1 MKQQKILLLLVG
13 IGLIM
18 VAGCGGG
25 EAGDLVP
32 VTGSVT
38 LDGEPLDNATVT
50 MQVEGAP
57 RVFTGQTDA
66 TGTFEI
72 FKGCRPGK
80 AKVMVAATQVQEVV
94 DPKDVGAKGMVNP
107 DPSSGQDYGAS
118 VATQSGGERADEQR
132 EQGNETLGEAVAE
145 AESLIPAKYNTFRTS
160 GLEFEVKMEGENNL
174 TIELTSEG

>member
-32 VTGSVT
+32 VTGT
-38 LDGEPLDNATVT
+38 LMLDGEPLDNATVT

-57 RVFTGQTDA
+57 RVFTGQTDE
-66 TGTFEI
+66 TGKFEI

-80 AKVMVAATQVQEVV
+80 AKVMVAATQAQDT
-94 DPKDVGAKGMVNP
+94 DPMEVGAKGTVNAN
-107 DPSSGQDYGAS
+107 PSAGQDYGAS
-118 VATQSGGERADEQR
+118 VASQSGGERADEQR
-132 EQGNETLGEAVAE
+132 AEGNETLGEEVVE
-145 AESLIPAKYNTFRTS
+145 AESLIPAKYNQFRTS
-160 GLEFEVKMEGENNL
+160 GLEVEVKMEGENNF